1 MTCQIVISAGVWV
14 LVYTCSV
21 LSASF
26 DLNDGD
32 GGDILHLS
40 GPKLELMRPS
50 FVKLSTHWPCYIC
63 IDTILITVFWFQK
76 NWQKNAPSPNRNWFI
91 YLLCALV
98 KKTFWELEMYWPA
111 HRLQYYIDHRRRW
124 EPISW
129 LQSHF
134 MVVQP
139 QLTHLQPTYC
149 QWLLRDGWTNIVRM
163 ILKLRPGGL
172 LIGGP
177 PCSSW
182 VWINRAT
189 SKRSAQRVMGDSSRN
204 YVRDANSI
212 LSSTWAI
219 VFFYPLICGNKFN
232 CYNMIFLHLILV
244 DVITRHDNLLI
255 YFRIFA
261 MPFPMWWSLCS
272 PATIASKDNMPLGTS
287 WIACGSPL
295 LPVLNWAAKV
305 QSHAFNGLREI
316 CSPGHPPHVLVYGV
330 IVGCSRVWFVFPL
343 AACCSFIYCLL
354 SWWWVVAITQCM
366 FPGFGCHSF
375 SAKSIHVIQCLEL
388 VVWIKN

>member
-1 MTCQIVISAGVWV
+1 MSNCV
-14 LVYTCSV
+14 
-21 LSASF
+21 
-26 DLNDGD
+26 
-32 GGDILHLS
+32 
-40 GPKLELMRPS
+40 
-50 FVKLSTHWPCYIC
+50 
-63 IDTILITVFWFQK
+63 
-76 NWQKNAPSPNRNWFI
+76 
-91 YLLCALV
+91 
-98 KKTFWELEMYWPA
+98 
-111 HRLQYYIDHRRRW
+111 
-124 EPISW
+124 
-129 LQSHF
+129 
-134 MVVQP
+134 
-139 QLTHLQPTYC
+139 
-149 QWLLRDGWTNIVRM
+149 
-163 ILKLRPGGL
+163 
-172 LIGGP
+172 
-177 PCSSW
+177 
-182 VWINRAT
+182 
-189 SKRSAQRVMGDSSRN
+189 
-204 YVRDANSI
+204 
-212 LSSTWAI
+212 
-219 VFFYPLICGNKFN
+219 FYPLICGNKFN

-255 YFRIFA
+255 YFRIIA

>member
-1 MTCQIVISAGVWV
+1 MLYLHRHYIDYCF
-14 LVYTCSV
+14 LVS
-21 LSASF
+21 
-26 DLNDGD
+26 
-32 GGDILHLS
+32 
-40 GPKLELMRPS
+40 
-50 FVKLSTHWPCYIC
+50 
-63 IDTILITVFWFQK
+63 K

-98 KKTFWELEMYWPA
+98 KKTFWELGMYWPA

-219 VFFYPLICGNKFN
+219 VFFTL
-232 CYNMIFLHLILV
+232 
-244 DVITRHDNLLI
+244 
-255 YFRIFA
+255 
-261 MPFPMWWSLCS
+261 
-272 PATIASKDNMPLGTS
+272 
-287 WIACGSPL
+287 
-295 LPVLNWAAKV
+295 
-305 QSHAFNGLREI
+305 
-316 CSPGHPPHVLVYGV
+316 
-330 IVGCSRVWFVFPL
+330 
-343 AACCSFIYCLL
+343 
-354 SWWWVVAITQCM
+354 
-366 FPGFGCHSF
+366 
-375 SAKSIHVIQCLEL
+375 
-388 VVWIKN
+388 